1 MESNLKGALPILAS
15 AFGQQFGVRVRIG
28 GDTAWTNGDT
38 IQIPVIDDPSLR
50 DVVLGYLAHEAAH
63 VRLTN
68 FRAFGETEGVLRH
81 LVNILEDVRIE
92 RGLYDHDYPGTK
104 RTLGAVWDYSSS
116 KGTPEDRVVEGN
128 LAALFCNYMLSR
140 VRQAQ
145 FNSPIAQPALDLLQA
160 AVEKELPAGF
170 FVRLDVLFDKHFDSM
185 SSTRDAVVFAK
196 ALIEALKQA
205 EEEQRQAN
213 QKEESQA
220 DSDAQQDGQDSSSDG
235 SQSSDGADDQQSGD
249 SEGQSG
255 QSGESDDAE
264 QDQSGDSGSNRDSNG
279 SESDSSEESGE
290 QDGSGQSSGDTQQP
304 SDDSSERNGD
314 GAGDGFKSVVEQIL
328 SETDLPE
335 DMMASIAK
343 DLSSQAEQESQE
355 TGSNKRYVDL
365 NSQVGREIT
374 TESHR
379 CDLGEESLRD
389 GVLNSAKLRSQIVGL
404 LQAQS
409 RARHSHREYGSRF
422 DSKRIARAMTGE
434 RRIWKHKEQKSMV
447 DTSVHVLLD
456 TSGSMG
462 EDQVIANSAT
472 VSLALAISAIPKADV
487 AVSIFPGVTAGVSPL
502 IKRKAP
508 VRPNLARFAVSS
520 GGGTPMADAMFYA
533 ARELANVSK
542 RNRKVLIVITD
553 GAPNC
558 GASVEYVNQLIASEV
573 DVYAIGINS
582 DAVRHYFENSQVI
595 SNVGQLQAAL
605 FGLAKQFLN
614 VA

>member
-104 RTLGAVWDYSSS
+104 RNLAAVWDYSSS

-185 SSTRDAVVFAK
+185 NSTQDAVVFAK

-220 DSDAQQDGQDSSSDG
+220 DSNAQQDGQDSSSDG
-235 SQSSDGADDQQSGD
+235 SQSSGGADDQQSGD

-255 QSGESDDAE
+255 QSGESGESE
-264 QDQSGDSGSNRDSNG
+264 QDQSGNGESNMDSDGSG
-279 SESDSSEESGE
+279 GDSSGASGK
-290 QDGSGQSSGDTQQP
+290 QDGSGQSSSDTQQP
-304 SDDSSERNGD
+304 SDDSSERNGE
-314 GAGDGFKSVVEQIL
+314 GAGNGFKSIVEQIL

-355 TGSNKRYVDL
+355 TGSTKGYVDL
-365 NSQVGREIT
+365 NSQVGHEIT
-374 TESHR
+374 AESFR
-379 CDLGEESLRD
+379 CNVDEDSLRD
-389 GVLNSAKLRSQIVGL
+389 GVLNSSKLRSQIVGL
-404 LQAQS
+404 LQTQS
-409 RARHSHREYGSRF
+409 RARYSHREYGSRF
-422 DSKRIARAMTGE
+422 DSKRIVRAMTGE

-456 TSGSMG
+456 TSSSMG

-487 AVSIFPGVTAGVSPL
+487 AVSIFPGVMAGVSPL
-502 IKRKAP
+502 IKRNAP
-508 VRPNLARFAVSS
+508 VRPNLARFAV
-520 GGGTPMADAMFYA
+520 GPRGGTPMADAMFYA

-558 GASVEYVNQLIASEV
+558 GASVEYVNRLIASEV

-582 DAVRHYFENSQVI
+582 DAVRHYFKNHQVI